1 MFAETDPVEE
11 RAAIAPIVFMPTF
24 NVEPVEDIEHA
35 AGISRCPTADT
46 EAGPEAKVTAFSVSS
61 GSITKVTE
69 VDREEIAPI
78 STIAEDACVAVE
90 ERDATPNLSTIPA
103 LETDPVQLIEDTAL
117 TVNSAVELTE
127 PEADIEAI
135 KLLSTSGSA
144 ETVAEPET
152 AELPAISKMPDEGA
166 EPVLV
171 NKLAAAN

>member
-11 RAAIAPIVFMPTF
+11 RAATAPIVFIPTF
-24 NVEPVEDIEHA
+24 NVDPVEDIEDA

-46 EAGPEAKVTAFSVSS
+46 EAGPRAKETAFSVSS
-61 GSITKVTE
+61 GSITKVAE
-69 VDREEIAPI
+69 LDKAEIAPI

-90 ERDATPNLSTIPA
+90 EREALPNLSTIPA
-103 LETDPVQLIEDTAL
+103 LETDPEQLIEDTAF

-135 KLLSTSGSA
+135 RPLSMSDAA
-144 ETVAEPET
+144 ETVAEPE
-152 AELPAISKMPDEGA
+152 AADLPAISKIPDEGA

-171 NKLAAAN
+171 TKLAAAI